1 VHATKAWK
9 ESEGQFGKD
18 KDRRLTMIQPTEPIV
33 DSVVPRTSGQRGRP
47 QLPQGRVVRAEAV
60 GLLERGRV
68 RLLLLLSGP
77 LRLLAIPGSRFLRRQ
92 RFALERTAIVG
103 TLLPPAQLLISNPLP
118 TTDCG

>member
-1 VHATKAWK
+1 MHATKAWK

-77 LRLLAIPGSRFLRRQ
+77 LRPAPFLGLALDFGCFERLRR
-92 RFALERTAIVG
+92 RRL
-103 TLLPPAQLLISNPLP
+103 
-118 TTDCG
+118 